1 MALSETDSYG
11 QVVSNPN
18 SLSVFDSTDEES
30 DMAIAVPAVVVST
43 NDVIS
48 IENAL
53 NSLFDIQKEDG
64 RLPYAGRPFR
74 DVVSFT
80 YHLYTLIGV
89 ADHYVYTGDI
99 TYLQGLWSKWKLA
112 LSWSLSYID
121 SSGLMNVT
129 APADWLRFG
138 MGGHN
143 IEANAILYY
152 TINHGIELAAALN
165 DSDAASNWT
174 AIAERI
180 KVSANELLWNDE
192 AGLYIDNETTTLMP
206 QDGNSWAVVANLTAN
221 STQIQRISAALAER
235 WTDVGAPALEA
246 ADAVS
251 PFISGF
257 ELQTHFLAENTT
269 AAVELMRLQWG
280 YMLDDPRMTNST
292 FNEGYSTTG
301 DLHYAPYLNDAR
313 ISHAHGWATGPTS
326 SLTFYIAGIQ
336 LLSAGGKTWRIAPSL
351 GDLKV
356 ADAGFSTDVGFF
368 SAKTQLDDDGAWNM
382 EFEAPQGTSGEV
394 KLPELGCVGKV
405 VLEEQSGNYEDILVE
420 IQAADAGPVTLSG
433 LPGGKWTVNY
443 ECSSS

>member
-11 QVVSNPN
+11 QVVSNLN
-18 SLSVFDSTDEES
+18 GLSVFDSTDEES

-180 KVSANELLWNDE
+180 KISANELLWNDE
-192 AGLYIDNETTTLMP
+192 AGLYIDNE
-206 QDGNSWAVVANLTAN
+206 
-221 STQIQRISAALAER
+221 
-235 WTDVGAPALEA
+235 
-246 ADAVS
+246 
-251 PFISGF
+251 
-257 ELQTHFLAENTT
+257 
-269 AAVELMRLQWG
+269 
-280 YMLDDPRMTNST
+280 
-292 FNEGYSTTG
+292 
-301 DLHYAPYLNDAR
+301 
-313 ISHAHGWATGPTS
+313 
-326 SLTFYIAGIQ
+326 
-336 LLSAGGKTWRIAPSL
+336 
-351 GDLKV
+351 
-356 ADAGFSTDVGFF
+356 
-368 SAKTQLDDDGAWNM
+368 
-382 EFEAPQGTSGEV
+382 
-394 KLPELGCVGKV
+394 
-405 VLEEQSGNYEDILVE
+405 
-420 IQAADAGPVTLSG
+420 
-433 LPGGKWTVNY
+433 
-443 ECSSS
+443 